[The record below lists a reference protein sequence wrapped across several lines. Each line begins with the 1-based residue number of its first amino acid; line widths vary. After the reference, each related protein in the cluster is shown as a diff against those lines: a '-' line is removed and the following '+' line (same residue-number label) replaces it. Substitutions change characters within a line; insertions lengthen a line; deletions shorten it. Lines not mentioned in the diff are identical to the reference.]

1 MKPRRRRS
9 FRPRLAALLGG
20 LAVLGTVTHTNAIE
34 RYDAAKMTCP
44 ALQALLAAQGKA
56 VLRTPSS
63 RVPGMMLYDVYV
75 ARRQACTGQT
85 WPRRRHVATSDVE
98 SCPVYHCGQVTSSSP
113 RY

>member
-1 MKPRRRRS
+1 V
-9 FRPRLAALLGG
+9 LLGG
-20 LAVLGTVTHTNAIE
+20 LALLGTVAHAAAIE
-34 RYDAAKMTCP
+34 RYDAERMTCP

-63 RVPGMMLYDVYV
+63 EVPGMMLYDVYV

-85 WPRRRHVATSDVE
+85 WPRLRHVATGDRKR
-98 SCPVYHCGQVTSSSP
+98 CAVYRCGRVTRSSP